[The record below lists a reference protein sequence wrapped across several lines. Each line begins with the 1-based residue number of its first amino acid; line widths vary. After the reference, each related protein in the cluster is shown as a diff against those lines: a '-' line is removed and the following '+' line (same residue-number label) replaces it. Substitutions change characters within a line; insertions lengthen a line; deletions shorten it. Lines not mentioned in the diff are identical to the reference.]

1 MKMMNCRPLCAL
13 LVAAA
18 VAAAGRATAPAPE
31 VAAPATP
38 AAATADSATTTAG
51 MVVDAYGVKLM
62 GVRLSGNGYLV
73 DVRYQVLDAAKA
85 QPLLDRSVR
94 PVLIDEA
101 TGNRF
106 YVPTPPIV
114 GALRQTARN
123 KVIHTDRTYFML
135 FANPDRRLQPGSSV
149 TLYVGDQKF
158 ANLRVESL

>member
-1 MKMMNCRPLCAL
+1 MMNCRSLRAL
-13 LVAAA
+13 LVTVA
-18 VAAAGRATAPAPE
+18 VAAAGCATAPAPE
-31 VAAPATP
+31 VAAPAAP
-38 AAATADSATTTAG
+38 AAASADSATTSAG

-73 DVRYQVLDAAKA
+73 DVRYQVLDPAKA

-135 FANPDRRLQPGSSV
+135 FANPDRRLQPGSNV

>member
-1 MKMMNCRPLCAL
+1 MNLPNLPPLRL
-13 LVAAA
+13 LLAAA
-18 VAAAGRATAPAPE
+18 AIAASAGCATAPDA
-31 VAAPATP
+31 P
-38 AAATADSATTTAG
+38 AAADAVTPTGA
-51 MVVDAYGVKLM
+51 VVDAYGVKLM

-73 DVRYQVLDAAKA
+73 DVRYQVLDAEKA
-85 QPLLDRSVR
+85 QPLLDRKLR

-123 KVIHTDRTYFML
+123 KVVHTDRTYFML
-135 FANPDRRLQPGSSV
+135 FANPDRRLQPGSNV

-158 ANLRVESL
+158 ANLRVEAL

>member
-1 MKMMNCRPLCAL
+1 
-13 LVAAA
+13 
-18 VAAAGRATAPAPE
+18 
-31 VAAPATP
+31 
-38 AAATADSATTTAG
+38 

-73 DVRYQVLDAAKA
+73 DVRYQVLDPAKA

-135 FANPDRRLQPGSSV
+135 FANPDRRLQPGSNV

>member
-1 MKMMNCRPLCAL
+1 MNLPRLPSLRL
-13 LVAAA
+13 LLAAA
-18 VAAAGRATAPAPE
+18 AIAASTGCATAPD
-31 VAAPATP
+31 APAATDAVT
-38 AAATADSATTTAG
+38 AAGA
-51 MVVDAYGVKLM
+51 VVDAYGVKLM

-73 DVRYQVLDAAKA
+73 DVRYQVLDPEKA
-85 QPLLDRSVR
+85 QPLLDRKLR

-101 TGNRF
+101 TGNRY

-135 FANPDRRLQPGSSV
+135 FANPDRRLQPGSNV

-158 ANLRVESL
+158 ANLRVEAL

>member
-1 MKMMNCRPLCAL
+1 MNLPKLPPLRL
-13 LVAAA
+13 LLA
-18 VAAAGRATAPAPE
+18 VAAIAASAGCATAPDAPP
-31 VAAPATP
+31 AADAVTP
-38 AAATADSATTTAG
+38 AGA
-51 MVVDAYGVKLM
+51 VVDAYGVKLM

-73 DVRYQVLDAAKA
+73 DVRYQVLDAEKA
-85 QPLLDRSVR
+85 QPLLDRRLR

-135 FANPDRRLQPGSSV
+135 FANPDRRLQPGSNV

-158 ANLRVESL
+158 ANLRVEAL